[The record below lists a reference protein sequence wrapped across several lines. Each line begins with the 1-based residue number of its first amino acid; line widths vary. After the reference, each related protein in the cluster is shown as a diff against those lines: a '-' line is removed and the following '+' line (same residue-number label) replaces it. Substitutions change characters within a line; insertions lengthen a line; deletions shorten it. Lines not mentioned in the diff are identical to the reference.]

1 MTTIKGTPAFNDQ
14 LNTIREAGKTPW
26 VIINEGYVVGAY
38 SGRTQAREAKAA
50 EGLEGKILKADEI
63 EFEVVDLAAAAQAL
77 QDEAAFDEI
86 QESSDLEDRLCAAFA
101 AADAEKPSAIQAVAE
116 EAAPAAETPVVGEF
130 VNCPHCGTHL
140 SNGVGYHG
148 QEVNG
153 KTVKHDA
160 FEWGCLACGEE
171 FGPAIPT
178 KAEKKVSACKIEVT
192 NESTVARPCKLVWH
206 IADEMKA
213 ANPEVE
219 RKEVLAECVKRGV
232 AFYTARTQY
241 QQWLGVQK
249 EMAARVAS
257 QTAE

>member
-1 MTTIKGTPAFNDQ
+1 MKTYTVKSSAHRAAKQAGLTKDQ
-14 LNTIREAGKTPW
+14 YEIVEIDGQF
-26 VIINEGYVVGAY
+26 GYQLIG
-38 SGRTQAREAKAA
+38 E
-50 EGLEGKILKADEI
+50 
-63 EFEVVDLAAAAQAL
+63 
-77 QDEAAFDEI
+77 
-86 QESSDLEDRLCAAFA
+86 
-101 AADAEKPSAIQAVAE
+101 
-116 EAAPAAETPVVGEF
+116 APAAEAEEPVVGEF

-140 SNGVGYHG
+140 SNGIGVHL

-153 KTVKHDA
+153 EVIKHKA
-160 FEWGCLACGEE
+160 FEYACLACGEE
-171 FGPAIPT
+171 FGPAIAEEAP
-178 KAEKKVSACKIEVT
+178 KAAPKRKIEVT
-192 NESTVARPCKLVWH
+192 NESTAERPCKLVWH

-213 ANPEVE
+213 ANPEVK